1 MSSNRKAVAAALVSL
16 ALAATAAGCAS
27 GKATGGGGQASATGG
42 DGVKTGP
49 GVTADTITLSLLTD
63 LTGPYASLGKSLTQ
77 AQQLYFDQANQ
88 AGGICGRKI
97 ETVVRDHGYD
107 AQKAMAAYAEVA
119 PKTAAIPQFIG
130 SPMVTALKDKITTD
144 KILTIPMAW
153 ATGLL
158 GSEAIQVTGTTYDVD
173 MINGLDFLMKEK
185 GLKSGDKIG
194 HLYFEGD
201 YGESALAG
209 SKYAAGK
216 LGLTVVEQKIK
227 ATDQDMTA
235 QVAAFK
241 KAGVKAVL
249 VSVGPRQA
257 ASLVGVALAGG
268 MDVPFMGSNSAY
280 SPQLLQTPAA
290 PALLKDFYYVTA
302 GAPISAPLPAYQKL
316 ITDYQAKY
324 AGQPLDSGVAAGWT
338 AAVIVGDALRKA
350 CENKDLSRAG
360 IIAAHRSQKAWEAG
374 LGGTPMDF
382 SVYDRPASR
391 SSYIVKPD
399 KQAVGGAVIVKE
411 AAVSELAEG
420 YTVPA
425 AG

>member
-1 MSSNRKAVAAALVSL
+1 MSRNRTAALAALVAL
-16 ALAATAAGCAS
+16 GLAASACAS
-27 GKATGGGGQASATGG
+27 DKATGGASAPATAAG

-49 GVTADTITLSLLTD
+49 GVSAGTIGLSLLTD

-77 AQQLYFDQANQ
+77 AQQLYFEQVNQ

-97 ETVVRDHGYD
+97 ETIVRDHGYD

-130 SPMVTALKDKITTD
+130 SPMVTALKDKITAD
-144 KILTIPMAW
+144 KILTLPMAW

-173 MINGLDFLMKEK
+173 MVNGVDFLTKEK
-185 GLKSGDKIG
+185 GIKAGDKIG

-209 SKYAAGK
+209 SKYASGK
-216 LGLTVVEQKIK
+216 LGLSLVEQKIK

-268 MDVPFMGSNSAY
+268 MDVPFVGSNSAY

-324 AGQPLDSGVAAGWT
+324 SGQPLDSGVAAGWT
-338 AAVIVGDALRKA
+338 AAIIVGDALRKA
-350 CENKDLSRAG
+350 CEAKDLSREG
-360 IIAAHRSQKAWEAG
+360 IIAAHRAQKAWEAG

-382 SVYDRPASR
+382 SVYDQPASR

-399 KQAVGGAVIVKE
+399 KKAVGGATIFKE
-411 AAVSELAEG
+411 AAVSDLAKE
-420 YTVPA
+420 YSVPP

>member
-1 MSSNRKAVAAALVSL
+1 MSINRKAVVAALVSL
-16 ALAATAAGCAS
+16 ALAATACAS
-27 GKATGGGGQASATGG
+27 GKATGGGGQESATGG

-77 AQQLYFDQANQ
+77 AQQLYFDQVNQ
-88 AGGICGRKI
+88 AGGVCGRKI

-107 AQKAMAAYAEVA
+107 AQKAMASYAEVA
-119 PKTAAIPQFIG
+119 PRTAAIPQFIG
-130 SPMVTALKDKITTD
+130 SPMVTALKDKINAD
-144 KILTIPMAW
+144 KVLTIPMAW

-173 MINGLDFLMKEK
+173 MINGVDFLVKEK

-209 SKYAAGK
+209 STYAAGK

-280 SPQLLQTPAA
+280 SPQLLDTPAA
-290 PALLKDFYYVTA
+290 PALLKGFYYVTA

-316 ITDYQAKY
+316 IADYRAKY

-350 CENKDLSRAG
+350 CESKDLSRAG
-360 IIAAHRSQKAWEAG
+360 ILAAHRSQKAWEAG

-399 KQAVGGAVIVKE
+399 KDAVGGATLVKE

-420 YTVPA
+420 YTVPT

>member
-1 MSSNRKAVAAALVSL
+1 MSSNRKAVVAALVSL
-16 ALAATAAGCAS
+16 ALAATACAS
-27 GKATGGGGQASATGG
+27 GKATGGGEQASATGG

-77 AQQLYFDQANQ
+77 AQQLYFDQVNQ
-88 AGGICGRKI
+88 AGGVCGRKI
-97 ETVVRDHGYD
+97 ETIVRDHGYD
-107 AQKAMAAYAEVA
+107 AQKAMASYAEVA
-119 PKTAAIPQFIG
+119 PRTAAIPQFIG
-130 SPMVTALKDKITTD
+130 SPMVTALKDKINAD
-144 KILTIPMAW
+144 KVLTIPMAW

-173 MINGLDFLMKEK
+173 MINGVDYLVKEK

-209 SKYAAGK
+209 STYAAGK

-280 SPQLLQTPAA
+280 SPQLLDTPAA

-316 ITDYQAKY
+316 IADYRAKY

-382 SVYDRPASR
+382 TVYDRPASR

-399 KQAVGGAVIVKE
+399 KDAVGGATLVKE

-420 YTVPA
+420 YTVPT

>member
-1 MSSNRKAVAAALVSL
+1 MSSNRKAAAALVSL
-16 ALAATAAGCAS
+16 ALAVTVTGCAS
-27 GKATGGGGQASATGG
+27 GKATGGGQASATGG
-42 DGVKTGP
+42 DGVRTGP

-77 AQQLYFDQANQ
+77 AQQLYFEQVGK

-119 PKTAAIPQFIG
+119 PRSAAIPQFIG
-130 SPMVTALKDKITTD
+130 SPMVTALKDKITSD
-144 KILTIPMAW
+144 KLLTIPMAW

-173 MINGLDFLMKEK
+173 MINGVDFLVKEK

-249 VSVGPRQA
+249 VSAGPRQA

-280 SPQLLQTPAA
+280 SPQLLDTPAA
-290 PALLKDFYYVTA
+290 PALLKDFSYVTA
-302 GAPISAPLPAYQKL
+302 GAPISEPLPAYQKL
-316 ITDYQAKY
+316 IADYQAKY
-324 AGQPLDSGVAAGWT
+324 PGQPLDSGVAAGWT

-399 KQAVGGAVIVKE
+399 KEAIGGAKVVKP

>member
-1 MSSNRKAVAAALVSL
+1 MSRNRTAALAALVAL
-16 ALAATAAGCAS
+16 GLAATACAS
-27 GKATGGGGQASATGG
+27 GKATGGDSAPATAAAGG
-42 DGVKTGP
+42 DGVKIGP
-49 GVTADTITLSLLTD
+49 GVTADTIGLSLLTD

-77 AQQLYFDQANQ
+77 AQQLYFEQVNQ

-97 ETVVRDHGYD
+97 ETIVRDHGYD
-107 AQKAMAAYAEVA
+107 AQKAMASYAEVA

-158 GSEAIQVTGTTYDVD
+158 GSEAIQVTGTTYDID
-173 MINGLDFLMKEK
+173 MVNGVDFLTKEK
-185 GLKSGDKIG
+185 GIKAGDKIG

-209 SKYAAGK
+209 SKYASEK
-216 LGLTVVEQKIK
+216 LGLSLVEQKIK

-268 MDVPFMGSNSAY
+268 MDVPFVGSNSAY
-280 SPQLLQTPAA
+280 SPQLLDTPAA

-338 AAVIVGDALRKA
+338 AAIIVGDALRKA
-350 CENKDLSRAG
+350 CEAKDLSRAG
-360 IIAAHRSQKAWEAG
+360 IVAAHRGQKAWEAG
-374 LGGTPMDF
+374 LGGVPMDF
-382 SVYDRPASR
+382 SVFDQPASR

-399 KQAVGGAVIVKE
+399 KKAVGGATIFKE
-411 AAVSELAEG
+411 AAVSDLAKE
-420 YTVPA
+420 YSVPP